1 VAAFPDLQF
10 LVIIN
15 PNSGPGA
22 APWWSNEDYIREI
35 PRLNALPNVTTLG
48 YVRASYCR
56 RPLQDVLGDI
66 ETYDRRGRE
75 DSRYRVDGIFLDET
89 VNLYSE
95 EAKRYLDNVDRRA
108 RDLMG
113 IAGRELVSLEYL
125 LWKNES

>member
-22 APWWSNEDYIREI
+22 APWWPNEDYIREI

-48 YVRASYCR
+48 YVRATYCK
-56 RPLQDVLGDI
+56 RPLQDVLEDI

-75 DSRYRVDGIFLDET
+75 DIRYRVDGIFLDET

-95 EAKRYLDNVDRRA
+95 EAKRYLDTVDRRA

-113 IAGRELVSLEYL
+113 LAGRELVSLEYL
-125 LWKNES
+125 LWKNGS